1 MYYNDKQHKYDEE
14 EIVWKNGEYKPNE
27 EFEKE
32 VFSLKNEDF
41 KQIYEIMEY
50 KIQYVAPE
58 LKKMTQFQEEEY
70 QNREYGEIDLYQWLQ
85 QIDPVSAA
93 IIAEIISAPKLNPV
107 IEKIRPDVK
116 KMNTISID
124 EYKKV
129 KCLGS
134 TKVNQI
140 KDLKKKY
147 GMNILRLLCHLHN
160 FISINRIV
168 S

>member
-1 MYYNDKQHKYDEE
+1 MYYNEKRKFDKEA
-14 EIVWKNGEYKPNE
+14 IVWKNREYKPNE

-32 VFSLKNEDF
+32 GFSLKNEDF

-50 KIQYVAPE
+50 KLQYVAPE
-58 LKKMTQFQEEEY
+58 LKKATGYQEEEY
-70 QNREYGEIDLYQWLQ
+70 VTKEYGEIELYQWLQ
-85 QIDPVSAA
+85 HIDPVSAA

-116 KMNTISID
+116 KMKTISID
-124 EYKKV
+124 EYRKV

-140 KDLKKKY
+140 KELKKKY
-147 GMNILRLLCHLHN
+147 GMNILRLLCHLHD
-160 FISINRIV
+160 FININ
-168 S
+168 